1 MATCYNPLM
10 RISTKFTYEDLK
22 LIPPDRNRY
31 EIVDGELFVTPA
43 PRTLHQRIVANLLTA
58 LHQHVRQHRLGE
70 VFVAPYDVVL
80 ATGTVLEPDVLFV
93 SSSRLHYIGEDNLS
107 GPPDL
112 AVEVLSES
120 TKRLDREVK
129 LKQYALYGVSEYWL
143 VDPEGN
149 TVDVHRL
156 KEGEYELAER
166 LGFGDTLTSPL
177 FPGLRLPVASLWES

>member
-1 MATCYNPLM
+1 M

-22 LIPPDRNRY
+22 LIPTDRNRY
-31 EIVDGELFVTPA
+31 EIVDGELFVSPA

-70 VFVAPYDVVL
+70 VFVAPVDVVF
-80 ATGTVLEPDVLFV
+80 AKGTVLEPDVLFI
-93 SSSRLHYIGEDNLS
+93 STSRLHYIGEDNLS

-112 AVEVLSES
+112 AVEVISES

-149 TVDVHRL
+149 SVDVFRL
-156 KEGEYELAER
+156 KEEEYELAER
-166 LGFGDTLTSPL
+166 LGFRDSLTSPL
-177 FPGLRLPVASLWES
+177 FPGLKLSVVSLWES

>member
-1 MATCYNPLM
+1 MS
-10 RISTKFTYEDLK
+10 ISTKFTYEDLK

-43 PRTLHQRIVANLLTA
+43 PRTLHQRVTGNIFAT

-70 VFVAPYDVVL
+70 VFVAPVDVVF
-80 ATGTVLEPDVLFV
+80 AKGTVLEPDVLFV
-93 SSSRLHYIGEDNLS
+93 SSARRHYVGEENLS

-112 AVEVLSES
+112 AVEVISES

-143 VDPEGN
+143 VDPEGKS
-149 TVDVHRL
+149 VEVFRL
-156 KEGEYELAER
+156 KDEEYDLAAR
-166 LGFGDTLTSPL
+166 LGIADTLTSPL
-177 FPGLRLPVASLWES
+177 FPGLTLCVASLWES

>member
-1 MATCYNPLM
+1 M

-58 LHQHVRQHRLGE
+58 LHQHVRRHRLGE

-112 AVEVLSES
+112 AVEVISES

-143 VDPEGN
+143 VDPEGKN
-149 TVDVHRL
+149 VEVFRRK
-156 KEGEYELAER
+156 KEEYELAER
-166 LGFGDTLTSPL
+166 LGSGDTLTSPL
-177 FPGLRLPVASLWES
+177 FPGLNLSVTSLWES

>member
-1 MATCYNPLM
+1 M

-31 EIVDGELFVTPA
+31 EIVDGELFATPA
-43 PRTLHQRIVANLLTA
+43 PTTLHQRIVGNFLTA
-58 LHQHVRQHRLGE
+58 LHHHVRRHRLGE
-70 VFVAPYDVVL
+70 VFVAPVDVVF
-80 ATGTVLEPDVLFV
+80 AKGTVLEPDVLFV

-129 LKQYALYGVSEYWL
+129 MKQYALHGVNDYWL
-143 VDPEGN
+143 VA
-149 TVDVHRL
+149 T
-156 KEGEYELAER
+156 
-166 LGFGDTLTSPL
+166 
-177 FPGLRLPVASLWES
+177 

>member
-1 MATCYNPLM
+1 MS
-10 RISTKFTYEDLK
+10 ISTKFTYEDLK

-31 EIVDGELFVTPA
+31 EIVDGELFVSPA
-43 PRTLHQRIVANLLTA
+43 PRPLHQRITGNIFAVLR
-58 LHQHVRQHRLGE
+58 QHVRQHRLGE
-70 VFVAPYDVVL
+70 VFVAPVDVVL

-93 SSSRLHYIGEDNLS
+93 SRSRLHSIGQDNLS

-112 AVEVLSES
+112 VAEVISES

-143 VDPEGN
+143 VDPEGKS
-149 TVDVHRL
+149 VEVFRL
-156 KEGEYELAER
+156 KDEGYHQVER

-177 FPGLRLPVASLWES
+177 LSGLQLAVASLWES

>member
-1 MATCYNPLM
+1 
-10 RISTKFTYEDLK
+10 
-22 LIPPDRNRY
+22 
-31 EIVDGELFVTPA
+31 VDGELFVTPA
-43 PRTLHQRIVANLLTA
+43 PRTLHQRIVGNIFAS
-58 LHQHVRQHRLGE
+58 LHQHVRRDRLGE
-70 VFVAPYDVVL
+70 VFVAPYDVVF
-80 ATGTVLEPDVLFV
+80 ATSTVLEPEVLFV
-93 SSSRLHYIGEDNLS
+93 SRSRLHYIGEDNLS

-129 LKQYALYGVSEYWL
+129 MKQYALHGVSEYWL

-177 FPGLRLPVASLWES
+177 FPGLKLPVTSLWES

>member
-1 MATCYNPLM
+1 M

-43 PRTLHQRIVANLLTA
+43 PRTLHQRIVGNIFAA
-58 LHQHVRQHRLGE
+58 LHPHVRRHRLGE
-70 VFVAPYDVVL
+70 VFVAPYDVVFAL
-80 ATGTVLEPDVLFV
+80 NAVLEPDVLFV
-93 SSSRLHYIGEDNLS
+93 SSPRLHYIGEDNLS

-112 AVEVLSES
+112 AVEVISES

-129 LKQYALYGVSEYWL
+129 LKQYALYGVGKYWL

-149 TVDVHRL
+149 TVEVFRL
-156 KEGEYELAER
+156 REEAYEPAEC
-166 LGFGDTLTSPL
+166 LGFGDALTSPL
-177 FPGLRLPVASLWES
+177 FPALRLAVASLWES

>member
-1 MATCYNPLM
+1 M

-22 LIPPDRNRY
+22 LIPTDRNRY

-43 PRTLHQRIVANLLTA
+43 PRTLHQRIVVNLLTA
-58 LHQHVRQHRLGE
+58 LHRHVRQHRLGE

-80 ATGTVLEPDVLFV
+80 AIGTVLEPDVLFV

-112 AVEVLSES
+112 AIEVISES
-120 TKRLDREVK
+120 PNRLDREVK
-129 LKQYALYGVSEYWL
+129 MKQYALHGVSEYWL

-149 TVDVHRL
+149 TVDVLRL

-166 LGFGDTLTSPL
+166 LGFGDTLSSPL
-177 FPGLRLPVASLWES
+177 FPRLKLPVASLWES

>member
-1 MATCYNPLM
+1 MS
-10 RISTKFTYEDLK
+10 ISTKFTYEDLK

-31 EIVDGELFVTPA
+31 EIVDRELFVTPA

-70 VFVAPYDVVL
+70 VFVAPYDIVF
-80 ATGTVLEPDVLFV
+80 APGTVLEPDVLFV
-93 SSSRLHYIGEDNLS
+93 STSRLHYIGEDNLS

-112 AVEVLSES
+112 AVEVTSES
-120 TKRLDREVK
+120 TKRLDRVVK

-149 TVDVHRL
+149 RVEVFRL
-156 KEGEYELAER
+156 KEEEYEPPDR
-166 LGFGDTLTSPL
+166 LGFGDALTSPL
-177 FPGLRLPVASLWES
+177 FPGLKLSVASLWES

>member
-1 MATCYNPLM
+1 M

-31 EIVDGELFVTPA
+31 EIVDGELFVSPA
-43 PRTLHQRIVANLLTA
+43 PRTLHQIIVVNLLTT
-58 LHQHVRQHRLGE
+58 LNLYVRQHRLGR
-70 VFVAPYDVVL
+70 VFVAPYDVVFGI
-80 ATGTVLEPDVLFV
+80 GTVLEPDVLFV
-93 SSSRLHYIGEDNLS
+93 SNARLHYIGEDNLS

-112 AVEVLSES
+112 AVEVISES
-120 TKRLDREVK
+120 TKRLDREIK

-166 LGFGDTLTSPL
+166 LGFRDTLTSPL
-177 FPGLRLPVASLWES
+177 FPGLKLPVASLWES

>member
-1 MATCYNPLM
+1 M

-43 PRTLHQRIVANLLTA
+43 PRTLHQRIVGNIFAS
-58 LHQHVRQHRLGE
+58 LHQHVRQHRIGE

-93 SSSRLHYIGEDNLS
+93 SNSRVRYIGEDNLS

-112 AVEVLSES
+112 AVEVISES

-143 VDPEGN
+143 VEPEGKN
-149 TVDVHRL
+149 VEVYRRQ
-156 KEGEYELAER
+156 KEEYELAER
-166 LGFGDTLTSPL
+166 LGFGDTLNSPL
-177 FPGLRLPVASLWES
+177 LPGLKLSVASLWGS

>member
-1 MATCYNPLM
+1 MP
-10 RISTKFTYEDLK
+10 ISTKFTYEDLK

-43 PRTLHQRIVANLLTA
+43 PRTLHQRITGNIFVP

-70 VFVAPYDVVL
+70 VFVAPYDVVF
-80 ATGTVLEPDVLFV
+80 AVGTVLEPDILFV

-112 AVEVLSES
+112 VVEVISES

-143 VDPEGN
+143 VDPEGKS
-149 TVDVHRL
+149 VEVFRL
-156 KEGEYELAER
+156 KGKEYELVAR

-177 FPGLRLPVASLWES
+177 LPGLKLPVASLWES